1 MPGKQNNNA
10 NPRKVIE
17 AKRHPRKK
25 AHKGVSE
32 KAPSRRDIT
41 LKALRAHDV
50 NRAHRVIKMVPKLI
64 AFYKKLEPMQIA
76 ALKYYKGPGS
86 YFQSMLLANYSN
98 TKKSEKRELPFP
110 FRKFMDTMFY
120 MDILGKEKMEA
131 IYELELPSA
140 VNFDKYIDQ
149 SYGKRVELLNHLD
162 SVYDRPDC
170 PKLTGDE
177 VVFRGMSE
185 VGTAITKLKPGDT
198 YTFKNFI
205 STTLD
210 RKVSEN
216 FSEGDCVF
224 VLSGLKDIPF
234 LYMPGGKHRGD
245 ESYTTFLSNIS
256 LVWDLSEI
264 TLPRNLEFEVTSV
277 ERRNINSGWRMGET
291 AQIGKLL
298 KTLKN
303 SGIKSEE
310 EIIESALFPKGL
322 FIFAKLK
329 SWLPREPL
337 SFDKIKKESKFVLDK
352 GALNSWKGMED
363 DD

>member
-1 MPGKQNNNA
+1 MPTDKIKSIKQ
-10 NPRKVIE
+10 V
-17 AKRHPRKK
+17 AKRKPLNAKK
-25 AHKGVSE
+25 VSE

-41 LKALRAHDV
+41 LKHIRAHDV
-50 NRAHRVIKMVPKLI
+50 NRAHRVIKMVPTLI

-86 YFQSMLLANYSN
+86 FFQSMLLANYSN
-98 TKKSEKRELPFP
+98 TKKGEKRELPFP
-110 FRKFMDTMFY
+110 FRKFMDTLFY
-120 MDILGKEKMEA
+120 RDILGKQKMEA

-140 VNFDKYIDQ
+140 TNFEKYIDQ

-177 VVFRGMSE
+177 VVFRGMSD
-185 VGTAITKLKPGDT
+185 VGPAITKLKPGDT

-216 FSEGDCVF
+216 FSGGDCVF
-224 VLSGLKDIPF
+224 VLTGLKDIPF
-234 LYMPGGKHRGD
+234 LYMPGGKHQGD
-245 ESYTTFLSNIS
+245 EPYTKFLTDIS
-256 LVWDLSEI
+256 LVWDLSEL

-277 ERRNINSGWRMGET
+277 ERRNINSGWRMQDT

-303 SGIKSEE
+303 TGIESEE
-310 EIIESALFPKGL
+310 EIIENELFPKGL

-329 SWLPREPL
+329 TWLPREPL
-337 SFDKIKKESKFVLDK
+337 SFDKIKKEAKFVLDK
-352 GALNSWKGMED
+352 GALATWKGKDDED
-363 DD
+363 D

>member
-1 MPGKQNNNA
+1 MPTDKRKSIKKA
-10 NPRKVIE
+10 AKRKVLK
-17 AKRHPRKK
+17 AKT
-25 AHKGVSE
+25 VSE

-50 NRAHRVIKMVPKLI
+50 NRAHKIIKLVPTLI

-86 YFQSMLLANYSN
+86 FFQSMLLANYSN
-98 TKKSEKRELPFP
+98 TKKGEKRELSFP
-110 FRKFMDTMFY
+110 FRKFMDIMFY
-120 MDILGKEKMEA
+120 RDILGKEKMEA

-177 VVFRGMSE
+177 VLFRGMSE
-185 VGTAITKLKPGDT
+185 VGAAITKLKPGDT

-216 FSEGDCVF
+216 FSAGDCVF

-234 LYMPGGKHRGD
+234 LYMPGGKHHGD

-277 ERRNINSGWRMGET
+277 EHRNINSGWRMKET

-303 SGIKSEE
+303 SGIKSDE

-329 SWLPREPL
+329 TWLPREPL
-337 SFDKIKKESKFVLDK
+337 SFAKIKKESKFMLDK
-352 GALNSWKGMED
+352 GALSSWKGKDDED
-363 DD
+363 D